1 VPSPHGDDA
10 VVALRRHEHRE
21 AAEVLV
27 DSHGDYPA
35 FRYVFPTDRR
45 RRALRPF
52 LEATVRDAA
61 ANGVVDA
68 VSHQGRIAGIAVWLP
83 PGAYPWSPRRQVRA
97 APALLRTALA
107 APMSF
112 RAFAALG
119 ANATA
124 AHPRDRHWY
133 LVALGVRHESHG
145 RGLGSRLLDSG
156 LRRADADGID
166 AYVETSDPA
175 NLPFYV
181 RHGFVVVEPDLQLLP
196 GGPPYAALRRPASS
210 A

>member
-1 VPSPHGDDA
+1 
-10 VVALRRHEHRE
+10 
-21 AAEVLV
+21 VLV

-45 RRALRPF
+45 PRALRPF

-61 ANGVVDA
+61 SNGVVDA
-68 VSHQGRIAGIAVWLP
+68 VWHQGRIAGIAVWLR

-97 APALLRTALA
+97 VPALRTALA
-107 APMSF
+107 APVSF

-119 ANATA
+119 ATAAA

-133 LVALGVRHESHG
+133 LVALGIRHENHG
-145 RGLGSRLLDSG
+145 RGLGSRLLASG

-175 NLPFYV
+175 NLPFYA
-181 RHGFVVVEPDLQLLP
+181 RHGFVVVEPALQLLP
-196 GGPPYAALRRPASS
+196 GGPPYATLRRTASS